1 MLAGSFFALFYLKW
15 FSSKLILKF
24 PKLPCP
30 PGEPD
35 EMEALLMERQA
46 IMSWK
51 TNQKLEERGKYVSY
65 DGKLQCFCDY
75 QKSQGKFFFST
86 YG

>member
-1 MLAGSFFALFYLKW
+1 
-15 FSSKLILKF
+15 
-24 PKLPCP
+24 
-30 PGEPD
+30 
-35 EMEALLMERQA
+35 
-46 IMSWK
+46 MSWK